1 MSSKVL
7 LVEDERTLSGIVR
20 DALETMDFSVELAY
34 DGSEGLRRYFENR
47 PDILVV
53 DVMMPKMS
61 GFDMVKAIRQSDK
74 ETPIL
79 FLTAK
84 TTVDDVVTGFNLGAD
99 DYLKKPFAIPEL
111 VVRMKN
117 LLGRSVGR
125 ALDQEKGQESYS
137 IGEYQFTPESA
148 TLLHKHT
155 GESTLIPRREAD
167 ILLLLCKGSGSIIPT
182 QNILLSLWGDDD
194 FFNARSLQVL
204 ITNSAGKN
212 VRPHIHRLPA
222 LHNSADLRFLQP
234 EAILL
239 QHPGRCQVLRE
250 HRADYALQRQFPER
264 NPADLPNRFRAD
276 TLGPERRQNHIAN
289 RPGIALLIG
298 HPLHGNTTDNLPVRY
313 DSPPDTLLAVILR
326 HHTKPPV
333 GIRFGER
340 HQRFP
345 VSEGPLMKVNG
356 HSSDSHCTI
365 FSNTSGEM
373 VSSMSR
379 YSVAAP
385 VWQCWNK

>member
-1 MSSKVL
+1 MRYKVL

-20 DALETMDFSVELAY
+20 DALETMDFSVEMAY
-34 DGSEGLRRYFENR
+34 DGSEGLRRYFEIR

-117 LLGRSVGR
+117 ILGKSGGR
-125 ALDQEKGQESYS
+125 PHDQEKDQESYS
-137 IGEYQFTPESA
+137 IGAYQFTPESA
-148 TLLHKHT
+148 LLIHKPS
-155 GESTLIPRREAD
+155 GESVTIPRREAD
-167 ILLLLCKGSGSIIPT
+167 ILQLLCKGSGSIIPT

-204 ITNSAGKN
+204 ITRLPAPPLLPRPPHPDSECQGNGLQVDCGINSAGKN
-212 VRPHIHRLPA
+212 VHPHIHRLPT
-222 LHNSADLRFLQP
+222 LDNGLRSRLLQP

-239 QHPGRCQVLRE
+239 QYSGRCQVFRE
-250 HRADYALQRQFPER
+250 HLADDALQR
-264 NPADLPNRFRAD
+264 
-276 TLGPERRQNHIAN
+276 
-289 RPGIALLIG
+289 
-298 HPLHGNTTDNLPVRY
+298 
-313 DSPPDTLLAVILR
+313 
-326 HHTKPPV
+326 
-333 GIRFGER
+333 
-340 HQRFP
+340 
-345 VSEGPLMKVNG
+345 
-356 HSSDSHCTI
+356 
-365 FSNTSGEM
+365 
-373 VSSMSR
+373 
-379 YSVAAP
+379 
-385 VWQCWNK
+385 

>member
-20 DALETMDFSVELAY
+20 DALETMDFSVEMAY
-34 DGSEGLRRYFENR
+34 DGSEGLRRYFEIR

-117 LLGRSVGR
+117 ILGRKQPS
-125 ALDQEKGQESYS
+125 LEETQETYT
-137 IGEYQFTPESA
+137 IGEYRFSPESA
-148 TLLHKHT
+148 QLLHTPTGETTLL
-155 GESTLIPRREAD
+155 PRREAD
-167 ILLLLCKGSGSIIPT
+167 ILLLLCKGGGSIIPT

-204 ITNSAGKN
+204 ITRLRHRFSKDPRIQILN
-212 VRPHIHRLPA
+212 VR
-222 LHNSADLRFLQP
+222 
-234 EAILL
+234 
-239 QHPGRCQVLRE
+239 G
-250 HRADYALQRQFPER
+250 
-264 NPADLPNRFRAD
+264 
-276 TLGPERRQNHIAN
+276 
-289 RPGIALLIG
+289 
-298 HPLHGNTTDNLPVRY
+298 
-313 DSPPDTLLAVILR
+313 
-326 HHTKPPV
+326 V
-333 GIRFGER
+333 GYKLFAE
-340 HQRFP
+340 
-345 VSEGPLMKVNG
+345 
-356 HSSDSHCTI
+356 
-365 FSNTSGEM
+365 
-373 VSSMSR
+373 
-379 YSVAAP
+379 
-385 VWQCWNK
+385 

>member
-1 MSSKVL
+1 MNYKVL

-20 DALETMDFSVELAY
+20 DALETMDFSVEMAY
-34 DGSEGLRRYFENR
+34 DGSEGLHRFFENR

-117 LLGRSVGR
+117 LLGRSVER
-125 ALDQEKGQESYS
+125 ALDQEKDQESYN
-137 IGEYQFTPESA
+137 IGEYLFTPESA

-167 ILLLLCKGSGSIIPT
+167 ILQLLCKGSGSIIPT

-204 ITNSAGKN
+204 ITRLRRALSKDPRIRIVN
-212 VRPHIHRLPA
+212 VRGTGYKL
-222 LHNSADLRFLQP
+222 
-234 EAILL
+234 
-239 QHPGRCQVLRE
+239 
-250 HRADYALQRQFPER
+250 
-264 NPADLPNRFRAD
+264 
-276 TLGPERRQNHIAN
+276 IA
-289 RPGIALLIG
+289 
-298 HPLHGNTTDNLPVRY
+298 
-313 DSPPDTLLAVILR
+313 
-326 HHTKPPV
+326 
-333 GIRFGER
+333 E
-340 HQRFP
+340 
-345 VSEGPLMKVNG
+345 
-356 HSSDSHCTI
+356 
-365 FSNTSGEM
+365 
-373 VSSMSR
+373 
-379 YSVAAP
+379 
-385 VWQCWNK
+385 

>member
-1 MSSKVL
+1 MRYKVL

-20 DALETMDFSVELAY
+20 DALETMDFSVEMAY

-117 LLGRSVGR
+117 LLGRKQPSR
-125 ALDQEKGQESYS
+125 EETQETYT
-137 IGEYQFTPESA
+137 IGEYRFSPESA
-148 TLLHKHT
+148 QLLHTPTREITLL
-155 GESTLIPRREAD
+155 PRRV
-167 ILLLLCKGSGSIIPT
+167 IPT

-204 ITNSAGKN
+204 ITRLRHRFSKDPRIQILN
-212 VRPHIHRLPA
+212 VR
-222 LHNSADLRFLQP
+222 
-234 EAILL
+234 
-239 QHPGRCQVLRE
+239 G
-250 HRADYALQRQFPER
+250 
-264 NPADLPNRFRAD
+264 
-276 TLGPERRQNHIAN
+276 
-289 RPGIALLIG
+289 
-298 HPLHGNTTDNLPVRY
+298 
-313 DSPPDTLLAVILR
+313 
-326 HHTKPPV
+326 V
-333 GIRFGER
+333 GYKLFAE
-340 HQRFP
+340 
-345 VSEGPLMKVNG
+345 
-356 HSSDSHCTI
+356 
-365 FSNTSGEM
+365 
-373 VSSMSR
+373 
-379 YSVAAP
+379 
-385 VWQCWNK
+385 